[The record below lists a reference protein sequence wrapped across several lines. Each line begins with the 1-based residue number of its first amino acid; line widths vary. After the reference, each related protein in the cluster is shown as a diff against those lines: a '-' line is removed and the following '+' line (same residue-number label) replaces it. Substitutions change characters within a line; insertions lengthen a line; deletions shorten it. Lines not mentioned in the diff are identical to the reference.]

1 MCEGGGQMYDVIV
14 IGAGVNGL
22 SAAYHLLLEGK
33 KVLLLEKG
41 KAGKEASHA
50 AAGMLGAQTEMHAS
64 RELFRFAVTCRDYF
78 CGLAGE
84 LENTSGL
91 TIQYRQEGAWRLA
104 CGIEEEQRL
113 KKLTALH
120 HEEKEPAEYFSGE
133 DVRKA
138 LPFLKKKEVSGAAFF
153 ENETQVDAR
162 SYTAALIEAVQHLG
176 GEIREQTE
184 VRGIS
189 RFSGKWQAASPD
201 GNFHSEKILL
211 AHGNGKIKGAAMP
224 EMIPVKGECIA
235 LLPKEQPF
243 SCTIVTPEVYLV
255 PKADG
260 RVIVGAT
267 ETEGELSKTVRAGA
281 VQYLLGRALAL
292 VPELNEA
299 PVDEIWAGIRPKS
312 PDGIPFAGKLEED
325 LYVLAGHYR
334 NGILMSGYSGRK
346 TAEMMTGKNSEAL
359 QFLQPD
365 RRETIEYSN

>member
-1 MCEGGGQMYDVIV
+1 
-14 IGAGVNGL
+14 
-22 SAAYHLLLEGK
+22 LEGK

-41 KAGKEASHA
+41 EAGKEASHA
-50 AAGMLGAQTEMHAS
+50 AAGMLGAQTEMHES
-64 RELFRFAVTCRDYF
+64 RKLFRFAVTCRDYF
-78 CGLAGE
+78 REFAEE
-84 LENTSGL
+84 LEKASGQ

-104 CGIEEEQRL
+104 SGVEEEQRL
-113 KKLTALH
+113 KTLTALH

-153 ENETQVDAR
+153 KNETQVDAR
-162 SYTAALIEAVQHLG
+162 SYTAALIEAVQSLG

-184 VRGIS
+184 ICDIS
-189 RFSGKWQAASPD
+189 RSSEKWQAASSV
-201 GNFHSEKILL
+201 GNFYSEKILL
-211 AHGNGKIKGAAMP
+211 AHGNGKIKGAVMP

-243 SCTIVTPEVYLV
+243 SFTIVTPEVYLV

-260 RVIVGAT
+260 RLIVGAT

-281 VQYLLGRALAL
+281 VRYLLGCALDL
-292 VPELNEA
+292 VPELHDA

-312 PDGIPFAGKLEED
+312 PDGVPFAGRLEED

-359 QFLQPD
+359 QFLQPN